1 MVQNDEAGPSRLPFA
16 DSQVPSLGSI
26 QSFQTVSE
34 KVFSELR
41 LLSIKGSVEAKR
53 CIAGYIIG
61 APRLVSSTISGGAQ
75 QQASPSS
82 AIATARFSHQRGRS
96 FYPAALLRVLFS
108 KVIFDAEPRLVIP
121 RAAGAGRMPLAHP
134 YQLQVSLG
142 VLGRRESLP

>member
-1 MVQNDEAGPSRLPFA
+1 MVQNDEAGPARLPFA

-82 AIATARFSHQRGRS
+82 AIATTRYSHQRGRG
-96 FYPAALLRVLFS
+96 FYPAALLRPYPETVVMDKIGTRTS
-108 KVIFDAEPRLVIP
+108 SMGGYDA
-121 RAAGAGRMPLAHP
+121 AD
-134 YQLQVSLG
+134 
-142 VLGRRESLP
+142 